1 MNPDL
6 ELFLQDVFGN
16 IQRGASSV
24 PRVAVEPDYESGS
37 TDADP
42 EKLKA
47 ELSQLLA
54 EQKVDRKTL
63 SSHEGI
69 EVSIPST
76 YAELAKAVRRVFLHG
91 DKEDGPWIEV
101 IPPGYW
107 I

>member
-6 ELFLQDVFGN
+6 EPFLQEAFG
-16 IQRGASSV
+16 IVERGDSPV

-42 EKLKA
+42 AKLRA
-47 ELSQLLA
+47 ELAQLLA
-54 EQKVDRKTL
+54 EQKIDAKEL

-69 EVSIPST
+69 EVSIPT
-76 YAELAKAVRRVFLHG
+76 RYRELAKAVRRVFLHG

>member
-6 ELFLQDVFGN
+6 ELFLQDVFGDV
-16 IQRGASSV
+16 QRGDSPV

-37 TDADP
+37 ADADP
-42 EKLKA
+42 AKLRA
-47 ELSQLLA
+47 ELAELLA
-54 EQKVDRKTL
+54 GQAVDAKQL

-69 EVSIPST
+69 EVSIPSKYT
-76 YAELAKAVRRVFLHG
+76 ELAKSVRRVFLHG
-91 DKEDGPWIEV
+91 DKEEGPWIEV